1 MKIAPPTSKPQQFIG
16 LFPLLV
22 LLAIPLLNMFSGAFN
37 WPESGDLAAQR
48 SFNSAV
54 SISLFIGYFW
64 FGFRYIHQNVAS
76 SLISLLVKKNQLGQ
90 FTVHRQRLT
99 KVFHHQI
106 INSLII
112 SSMFLVVLVFL
123 GDVSKE
129 SYSIK
134 GISFIASFVTL
145 ILLTTLFLFQVRSNV
160 TYLLKQVL
168 PGTNKPSDYW
178 ASFSVITKLSLT
190 NAIIALGLLTVLP
203 IFWFNVVVSP
213 LEVIAVMSLSLLMM
227 AYTFTPLLKL
237 KATLKQ
243 QKIRASSQSHSENS
257 NCTNDSRPS
266 KLGRAHSDLC
276 TNSDKLKTIMA
287 VVLVPLSWGLVS
299 MVETF
304 I

>member
-22 LLAIPLLNMFSGAFN
+22 LLAIPLLNIYSGAFY
-37 WPESGDLAAQR
+37 WPNSGDISAQR

-90 FTVHRQRLT
+90 FSVHRQRLT

-106 INSLII
+106 VNSLII
-112 SSMFLVVLVFL
+112 SCMFMVVLAFL
-123 GDVSKE
+123 GDVSDEGYNIKSI
-129 SYSIK
+129 SY
-134 GISFIASFVTL
+134 IASFVTFS
-145 ILLTTLFLFQVRSNV
+145 LLTSLFLFQVRSNV

-203 IFWFNVVVSP
+203 IFWLNVVVSP
-213 LEVIAVMSLSLLMM
+213 LEVVAVVSLSLLIM
-227 AYTFTPLLKL
+227 AYTFTPLLKF
-237 KATLKQ
+237 KAILKQ
-243 QKIRASSQSHSENS
+243 QKTVALNQGYSEQSNH
-257 NCTNDSRPS
+257 NDKNRPS
-266 KLGRAHSDLC
+266 SIARAPSEVFK
-276 TNSDKLKTIMA
+276 NNDKLKTIVA
-287 VVLVPLSWGLVS
+287 VVLVPVSWGLVS
-299 MVETF
+299 MVETL

>member
-22 LLAIPLLNMFSGAFN
+22 LLAIPLLNIYSGAFY
-37 WPESGDLAAQR
+37 WPNSGDISAQR

-90 FTVHRQRLT
+90 FSVHRQRLT

-106 INSLII
+106 VNSLII
-112 SSMFLVVLVFL
+112 SCMFMVVLAFL
-123 GDVSKE
+123 GDVSDEGYNIKSI
-129 SYSIK
+129 SY
-134 GISFIASFVTL
+134 IASFVTFS
-145 ILLTTLFLFQVRSNV
+145 LLTSLFLFQVRSNV

-203 IFWFNVVVSP
+203 IFWLNVVVSP
-213 LEVIAVMSLSLLMM
+213 LEVVAVVSLSLLIM
-227 AYTFTPLLKL
+227 AYTFTPLLKF
-237 KATLKQ
+237 KAILKQ
-243 QKIRASSQSHSENS
+243 QKTVALNQGYSEQSNH
-257 NCTNDSRPS
+257 NDKNRPS
-266 KLGRAHSDLC
+266 RIARAPSEVFK
-276 TNSDKLKTIMA
+276 NNDKLKTIVA
-287 VVLVPLSWGLVS
+287 VVLVPVSWGLVS
-299 MVETF
+299 MVETL

>member
-22 LLAIPLLNMFSGAFN
+22 LLAIPLLNIYSGAFY
-37 WPESGDLAAQR
+37 WPNSGDISAQR

-90 FTVHRQRLT
+90 FSVHRQRLT

-106 INSLII
+106 VNSLII
-112 SSMFLVVLVFL
+112 ACMFMVVLAFL
-123 GDVSKE
+123 GDVSDEGYNIKSI
-129 SYSIK
+129 SY
-134 GISFIASFVTL
+134 IASFVTFS
-145 ILLTTLFLFQVRSNV
+145 LLTSLFLFQVRSNV

-203 IFWFNVVVSP
+203 IFWLNVVVSP
-213 LEVIAVMSLSLLMM
+213 LEVVAVVSLSLLIM
-227 AYTFTPLLKL
+227 AYTFTPLLKF
-237 KATLKQ
+237 KAILKQ
-243 QKIRASSQSHSENS
+243 QKTVALNQGYSEQSYH
-257 NCTNDSRPS
+257 NDKNRPS
-266 KLGRAHSDLC
+266 SIARAPSEVFK
-276 TNSDKLKTIMA
+276 NNDKLKTIVA
-287 VVLVPLSWGLVS
+287 VVLVPVSWGLVS
-299 MVETF
+299 MVETL

>member
-1 MKIAPPTSKPQQFIG
+1 MKIAPPTSKPHQFIG

-22 LLAIPLLNMFSGAFN
+22 LLVIPLLNMYSGAFY
-37 WPESGDLAAQR
+37 WPNSGDISAQR

-90 FTVHRQRLT
+90 FSVHRQRLT

-106 INSLII
+106 VNSLII
-112 SSMFLVVLVFL
+112 SCMFMVVLAFL
-123 GDVSKE
+123 GDVSDEGYNIKSI
-129 SYSIK
+129 SY
-134 GISFIASFVTL
+134 IASFVTFS
-145 ILLTTLFLFQVRSNV
+145 LLTSLFLFQVRSNV

-213 LEVIAVMSLSLLMM
+213 LEVVAVVSLSLLIM
-227 AYTFTPLLKL
+227 AYTFTPLLKF
-237 KATLKQ
+237 KAILKQ
-243 QKIRASSQSHSENS
+243 QKTVALNQGYSEQSNH
-257 NCTNDSRPS
+257 NDKNRPS
-266 KLGRAHSDLC
+266 RIARAPSEVFK
-276 TNSDKLKTIMA
+276 NSDKLKTIVA
-287 VVLVPLSWGLVS
+287 VVLVPVSWGLVS
-299 MVETF
+299 MVETL